1 MPGGNYKTKKLI
13 FISVAMFLAAIF
25 ASIPLATN
33 GEHCDAHTKDSK
45 DVLCLENQYPKIPL
59 PKIGDTSLFDKGPYS
74 LNDIAEKV
82 KTPFNT
88 IDPLSGL
95 IYYLFAFS
103 VSVVGIVAF
112 GAIIYAGVMLM
123 MSGARPQLR
132 MDAKNKIRNVILGI
146 ALLLGSVILLNTIN
160 PELSIINVPG
170 ADKGSGLKFDLPEEG
185 LQKQVYEA
193 QKKSFA
199 RKCIGPDTFT
209 KHITATHFDVAE
221 IICSGKNVAPI
232 DVVIHRALTGMVNKT
247 ECNDQ
252 DVEKISQI
260 IKSSDTICGKGKA
273 PSKEVIII
281 IDDQG
286 DIRTV
291 TLDQTTVPADLCI
304 YTGTSGSGAVYGTTS
319 TPKAKIGKLIESH
332 LRRKEAELLNFFRDN
347 LLGTIEYCKKQPT
360 RPACT
365 LTDGTPITNFEDQQ
379 EMIVQ
384 YCYEITGKEHT
395 TF

>member
-103 VSVVGIVAF
+103 VSVVGIIAF

-185 LQKQVYEA
+185 LQKQV
-193 QKKSFA
+193 
-199 RKCIGPDTFT
+199 
-209 KHITATHFDVAE
+209 
-221 IICSGKNVAPI
+221 
-232 DVVIHRALTGMVNKT
+232 
-247 ECNDQ
+247 
-252 DVEKISQI
+252 
-260 IKSSDTICGKGKA
+260 
-273 PSKEVIII
+273 
-281 IDDQG
+281 
-286 DIRTV
+286 
-291 TLDQTTVPADLCI
+291 
-304 YTGTSGSGAVYGTTS
+304 
-319 TPKAKIGKLIESH
+319 
-332 LRRKEAELLNFFRDN
+332 
-347 LLGTIEYCKKQPT
+347 
-360 RPACT
+360 
-365 LTDGTPITNFEDQQ
+365 
-379 EMIVQ
+379 
-384 YCYEITGKEHT
+384 
-395 TF
+395 